1 MFNNFYQVSA
11 RWMASERI
19 KQIEDDN
26 DIEGEIERPLCS
38 IF

>member
-11 RWMASERI
+11 RWMNIFKLQAIVE
-19 KQIEDDN
+19 DN
-26 DIEGEIERPLCS
+26 DIEGEVERQTCN